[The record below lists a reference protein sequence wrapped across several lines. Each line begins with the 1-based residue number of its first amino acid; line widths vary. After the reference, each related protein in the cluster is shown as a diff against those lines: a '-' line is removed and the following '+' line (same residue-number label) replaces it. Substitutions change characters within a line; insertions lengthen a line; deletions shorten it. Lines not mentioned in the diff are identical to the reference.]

1 MNLETIT
8 AILELVLVVIDIE
21 ILMTLKQK
29 KGGDK

>member
-1 MNLETIT
+1 MDLETIT